1 VDWRKKKAR
10 RIAWE
15 RIQLLFTLAL
25 EEVKKGDVVRANR
38 YIEHILKLSRKYN
51 IRLPREMKMYICKK
65 CHSFLIPGKT
75 SQVRLKKGKIVIKC
89 LKCGS
94 YKRYIY
100 KK

>member
-1 VDWRKKKAR
+1 MDWRKKKAR

-15 RIQLLFTLAL
+15 RIQLLFNLAL
-25 EEVKKGDVVRANR
+25 EEVKKGNVIRANR
-38 YIEHILKLSRKYN
+38 YMEHILKLSRKYN

-65 CHSFLIPGKT
+65 CHSFLIPGRN

>member
-1 VDWRKKKAR
+1 MDWRKKKAR

-25 EEVKKGDVVRANR
+25 EEVKKGNVVRVNR

>member
-1 VDWRKKKAR
+1 MNWRKKKAR

-15 RIQLLFTLAL
+15 RIQILFTLAL
-25 EEVKKGDVVRANR
+25 EEVKKGNVTRANR
-38 YIEHILKLSRKYN
+38 YIEHILKLSKKYN

-65 CHSFLIPGKT
+65 CQSFLIPGRT

-89 LKCGS
+89 LNCGS

>member
-1 VDWRKKKAR
+1 MDWRKKKAR